1 MAIVFSAMQA
11 GNANSLAPD
20 YNKAMISAARIFALF
35 DREPVIDNMSED
47 GKKPQVSLS
56 SCVCGHAGRLVKRE
70 QLRLKR
76 TQLCMITKISLIKPY
91 RLHNLFLH
99 RDLHCEDAK
108 VR

>member
-47 GKKPQVSLS
+47 GKKPEVSF
-56 SCVCGHAGRLVKRE
+56 VI
-70 QLRLKR
+70 
-76 TQLCMITKISLIKPY
+76 LCLWTCWQISKT
-91 RLHNLFLH
+91 
-99 RDLHCEDAK
+99 
-108 VR
+108 